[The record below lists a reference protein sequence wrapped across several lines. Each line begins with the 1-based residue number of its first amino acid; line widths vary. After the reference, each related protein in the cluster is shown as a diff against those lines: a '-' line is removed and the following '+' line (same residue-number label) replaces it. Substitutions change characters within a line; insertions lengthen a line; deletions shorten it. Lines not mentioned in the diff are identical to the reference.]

1 MICAIMKAMGL
12 SLLRDKGALVMT
24 FLLPP
29 LMFLVFAAVFTGV
42 SGDDAPVKAAL
53 ADASGSEGGHAL
65 FLALHRAPLVQAVP
79 VRDEAAVRDAVRSGA
94 ADAGLVIVSDP
105 SAGGNAAP
113 LLILADPG
121 RAAAAGL
128 LMAHVQEVIAERL
141 PQIGLKR
148 LGAQM
153 QSIVGSFTPEQTEQ
167 FDIALQATA
176 ESAAKGEKAR
186 AGDFFARETVDSLK
200 ALPTVTYYAGAIAVL
215 FLLFSSVQ
223 GAASLVDERRS
234 GIFDRIIMIPG
245 GTSVMV
251 LGKFAFITLQ
261 GVLQV
266 ALLFAV
272 AGLVYGVAVLPHFAT
287 WLTTTV
293 AAAAATA
300 SLALALASAART
312 RQQAQTLSTFAV
324 LMLSAIGGSMV
335 PRFLM
340 PAWLQSVGWITPNAW
355 VIEAYQDSL
364 WRGAAF
370 GELAPALFVLICYAG
385 VGLLASLVLARRHMR
400 LG

>member
-1 MICAIMKAMGL
+1 MIGAIMKAMGL
-12 SLLRDKGALVMT
+12 TLLRDKGALVMT
-24 FLLPP
+24 FILPP

-42 SGDDAPVKAAL
+42 SGDDAPVKTAI

-65 FLALHRAPLVQAVP
+65 FLAMHNAPLVKAIP
-79 VRDEAAVRDAVRSGA
+79 VKNEAAVREAVRSGD

-128 LMAHVQEVIAERL
+128 LMAHVQSLISERL
-141 PQIGLKR
+141 PEVGLKR

-153 QSIVGSFTPEQTEQ
+153 QSIVGTFTPEQTEQ
-167 FDIALQATA
+167 FNLALEASA
-176 ESAAKGEKAR
+176 ESVAKGEKPR
-186 AGDFFARETVDSLK
+186 GGDFFARQTVDSLK

-223 GAASLVDERRS
+223 GAASLVEERRS
-234 GIFDRIIMIPG
+234 GIFDRLVMMPG
-245 GTSVMV
+245 GSSVMV

-266 ALLFAV
+266 TLLFAV
-272 AGLVYGVAVLPHFAT
+272 AGLVYGVAVLPHFGS
-287 WLTTTV
+287 WLITTI
-293 AAAAATA
+293 AAAAATS
-300 SLALALASAART
+300 SLALALACAART

-340 PAWLQSVGWITPNAW
+340 PAWLQSAGWITPNAW
-355 VIEAYQDSL
+355 VIEAYQASL
-364 WRGAAF
+364 WRGAALN
-370 GELAPALFVLICYAG
+370 ELAPALFVLICYA
-385 VGLLASLVLARRHMR
+385 VAGLIISMVLARRHVR